1 MPAPPPSLRTPIQIP
16 PSNNE
21 ELIEDNKLTLLG
33 RVTNPTV
40 QKTQWVLDWLI
51 QYWNLETAVTG
62 RTLGHDLFQVKFET
76 EEALQ
81 SVMRRAPFHYK
92 RWMIILQKWEPVI
105 STVFP
110 KRTPFWIKVH
120 GLPLHYWTLESLH
133 AIAKGLGPRL
143 DDDVPQGKIRIDVD
157 CLSNLEMQLPIELP
171 SGDVLTVDLE
181 YEKLEKY
188 CFYCYSLF
196 HEEETCPSKPASQRN
211 TAHVT
216 GISQQNT
223 LRSLEEH
230 RRRHDQR
237 RASSNQVR
245 SSDSRDQGNQ
255 ATFQRSTNLILA
267 PMERRRHDDHTRH
280 QSNYVQRPSTKDT
293 DRYHNYHHPRSSVED
308 RRDHRGRSPPR
319 LYKDYQQGMGIS
331 DHSQSSRTPQ
341 PMPAREHM
349 NLPGIPER
357 GEVTSRSF
365 ERRSALERLEGPQQ
379 EPQRSGG
386 LSNSLLARLQD
397 VEVTYDQDDLRAKLS
412 TGGSGGKATT

>member
-1 MPAPPPSLRTPIQIP
+1 MYKLALAKPTAT
-16 PSNNE
+16 

-40 QKTQWVLDWLI
+40 QKPQWVLDWLI
-51 QYWNLETAVTG
+51 QYWNLESAVTG

-105 STVFP
+105 STAFA
-110 KRTPFWIKVH
+110 KITPFWIKVH

-143 DDDVPQGKIRIDVD
+143 DDDVPQGKILISVD
-157 CLSNLEMQLPIELP
+157 CLSSLEMQLPIELP

-181 YEKLEKY
+181 YEKLEKH
-188 CFYCYSLF
+188 CFYCYSLY
-196 HEEETCPSKPASQRN
+196 HEEESCPSKPASQGKISQ
-211 TAHVT
+211 VT

-223 LRSLEEH
+223 LRRLEEH

-237 RASSNQVR
+237 RAPSNQ
-245 SSDSRDQGNQ
+245 
-255 ATFQRSTNLILA
+255 
-267 PMERRRHDDHTRH
+267 ERRRYDDHARH
-280 QSNYVQRPSTKDT
+280 QSNYVQRPSDRDS
-293 DRYHNYHHPRSSVED
+293 DRYHNYHHPRPPLED
-308 RRDHRGRSPPR
+308 RRDHRGCSPPR
-319 LYKDYQQGMGIS
+319 LSKDYQHGRS
-331 DHSQSSRTPQ
+331 YHSQSSRTLP
-341 PMPAREHM
+341 PMPAREPM

-365 ERRSALERLEGPQQ
+365 ERRSALERLEGSHQ

-386 LSNSLLARLQD
+386 LSSSLQAGSKMLKSPMIRMISERSCRQEAQGVKLPP
-397 VEVTYDQDDLRAKLS
+397 LRQVDHMKQAKGFTPPSVLDPR
-412 TGGSGGKATT
+412 